1 MAARIRR
8 RSVPDIWP
16 GFVDAISTLLII
28 IIFLLMIFTLA
39 QFFLSEVLSGRDAA
53 LERLNRQVAELG
65 EILALERTA
74 NTDLRNDLS
83 QLSSQIQV
91 MAAAR
96 EAMTAEIETLG
107 NQRDELR
114 SALDSTLARATVSEQ
129 KLSEAQKMI
138 NADRESLQVQLGTIE
153 SLNRDIAA
161 LNKVRDAL
169 EKRVTTL
176 AASLQENQQAHTATR
191 DRSKALGA
199 ELSTEKERTALAQ
212 KEIAAR
218 DLQLE
223 KQAAEA
229 QKTIKADRDAIR
241 IQLGTIERL
250 NRDIT
255 ALTKVRDTLEKRV
268 TTLAASLDEN
278 RQALTVSRDRS
289 KALEA
294 KLSTEQ
300 ERTALA
306 QKDVSK
312 NRIAL
317 DAERE
322 ISTRARSQ
330 SELLTR
336 QLAAL
341 RQQLARLS
349 AALGASEAKASEQN
363 IQVIDLGKRL
373 NAALANKVAE
383 LARYRS
389 EFFGKLRDAL
399 GNVKGV
405 RIEGDRLVFQSEVLF
420 VDPASA
426 SMRGGGPAQIRQLA
440 NTLRDI
446 STRIPPNIDWVL
458 RVDGHT
464 DIRPIRTAQFPSNWE
479 LSSARS
485 IAVVKLLIAAGLP
498 PNRLVAAGFS
508 SEHPLNKEIT
518 GAALAQN
525 RRIEFKLTNR

>member
-317 DAERE
+317 
-322 ISTRARSQ
+322 
-330 SELLTR
+330 
-336 QLAAL
+336 
-341 RQQLARLS
+341 
-349 AALGASEAKASEQN
+349 G
-363 IQVIDLGKRL
+363 
-373 NAALANKVAE
+373 
-383 LARYRS
+383 
-389 EFFGKLRDAL
+389 
-399 GNVKGV
+399 
-405 RIEGDRLVFQSEVLF
+405 
-420 VDPASA
+420 
-426 SMRGGGPAQIRQLA
+426 
-440 NTLRDI
+440 
-446 STRIPPNIDWVL
+446 
-458 RVDGHT
+458 
-464 DIRPIRTAQFPSNWE
+464 
-479 LSSARS
+479 
-485 IAVVKLLIAAGLP
+485 
-498 PNRLVAAGFS
+498 
-508 SEHPLNKEIT
+508 
-518 GAALAQN
+518 
-525 RRIEFKLTNR
+525 

>member
-65 EILALERTA
+65 EMLALERTA
-74 NTDLRNDLS
+74 NTDLRTDLS

-107 NQRDELR
+107 NQRNELQ
-114 SALDSTLARATVSEQ
+114 SALDSTLARIAASEQ

-138 NADRESLQVQLGTIE
+138 EADREALQVQLGTIE

-161 LNKVRDAL
+161 LAKVRDAL

-176 AASLQENQQAHTATR
+176 AASLE
-191 DRSKALGA
+191 
-199 ELSTEKERTALAQ
+199 
-212 KEIAAR
+212 
-218 DLQLE
+218 
-223 KQAAEA
+223 
-229 QKTIKADRDAIR
+229 
-241 IQLGTIERL
+241 
-250 NRDIT
+250 
-255 ALTKVRDTLEKRV
+255 
-268 TTLAASLDEN
+268 EN
-278 RQALTVSRDRS
+278 RQLLTTARDRS

-306 QKDVSK
+306 QKEISK

-317 DAERE
+317 STERE
-322 ISTRARSQ
+322 ISTKARSQ

-336 QLAAL
+336 QIAAL

-349 AALGASEAKASEQN
+349 AALGASEAKAREQN
-363 IQVIDLGKRL
+363 IQVVDLGKRL

-399 GNVKGV
+399 GKVKGV
-405 RIEGDRLVFQSEVLF
+405 RIEGDRFVFQSEVLF
-420 VDPASA
+420 DSASA
-426 SMRGGGPAQIRQLA
+426 SMRGSGPAQIRQLA
-440 NTLRDI
+440 NTLKDI
-446 STRIPPNIDWVL
+446 SGRIPANIDWVL

-464 DIRPIRTAQFPSNWE
+464 DIRPIRTPQFPSNWE
-479 LSSARS
+479 LSAARS

-498 PNRLVAAGFS
+498 PNRLVAAGFG
-508 SEHPLNKEIT
+508 SEHPLNRNIT

>member
-65 EILALERTA
+65 EMLALERTA
-74 NTDLRNDLS
+74 NTDLRTDLS

-107 NQRDELR
+107 NQRNELQ
-114 SALDSTLARATVSEQ
+114 SALDSTLARIAASEQ

-138 NADRESLQVQLGTIE
+138 EADREALQVQLGTIE

-176 AASLQENQQAHTATR
+176 AASLQKNQQALTATR
-191 DRSKALGA
+191 DRSKVLEA
-199 ELSTEKERTALAQ
+199 ELSSEKERTALAQ

-229 QKTIKADRDAIR
+229 QKTIKANRESIR

-250 NRDIT
+250 NRDIA
-255 ALTKVRDTLEKRV
+255 ALAKVRDALEKRV
-268 TTLAASLDEN
+268 TTLAASLEEN
-278 RQALTVSRDRS
+278 RQLLTTARDRS

-306 QKDVSK
+306 QKEISK

-317 DAERE
+317 STERE
-322 ISTRARSQ
+322 ISTKARSQ

-336 QLAAL
+336 QIAAL

-349 AALGASEAKASEQN
+349 AALGASEAKAREQN
-363 IQVIDLGKRL
+363 IQVVDLGKRL

-399 GNVKGV
+399 GKVKGV
-405 RIEGDRLVFQSEVLF
+405 RIEGDRFVFQSEVLF
-420 VDPASA
+420 DSASA
-426 SMRGGGPAQIRQLA
+426 SMRGSGPAQIRQLA
-440 NTLRDI
+440 NTLKDI
-446 STRIPPNIDWVL
+446 SGRIPANIDWVL

-464 DIRPIRTAQFPSNWE
+464 DIRPIRTPQFPSNWE
-479 LSSARS
+479 LSAARS

-498 PNRLVAAGFS
+498 PNRLVAAGFG
-508 SEHPLNKEIT
+508 SEHPLNRNIT

>member
-65 EILALERTA
+65 EMLALERTA
-74 NTDLRNDLS
+74 NTDLRTDLS

-107 NQRDELR
+107 NQRNELQ
-114 SALDSTLARATVSEQ
+114 SALDSTLARIAASEQ

-138 NADRESLQVQLGTIE
+138 EADREALQVQLGTIE

-161 LNKVRDAL
+161 LAKVRDAL

-176 AASLQENQQAHTATR
+176 AASLE
-191 DRSKALGA
+191 
-199 ELSTEKERTALAQ
+199 
-212 KEIAAR
+212 
-218 DLQLE
+218 
-223 KQAAEA
+223 
-229 QKTIKADRDAIR
+229 
-241 IQLGTIERL
+241 
-250 NRDIT
+250 
-255 ALTKVRDTLEKRV
+255 
-268 TTLAASLDEN
+268 EN
-278 RQALTVSRDRS
+278 RQVLTTARDRS

-306 QKDVSK
+306 QKEISK

-317 DAERE
+317 STERE
-322 ISTRARSQ
+322 ISTKARSQ

-336 QLAAL
+336 QIAAL

-349 AALGASEAKASEQN
+349 AALGASEAKAREQN
-363 IQVIDLGKRL
+363 IQVVDLGKRL

-399 GNVKGV
+399 GKVKGV
-405 RIEGDRLVFQSEVLF
+405 RIEGDRFVFQSEVLF
-420 VDPASA
+420 DSASA
-426 SMRGGGPAQIRQLA
+426 SMRGSGPAQIRQLA
-440 NTLRDI
+440 NTLKDI
-446 STRIPPNIDWVL
+446 SGRIPANIDWVL

-464 DIRPIRTAQFPSNWE
+464 DIRPIRTPQFPSNWE
-479 LSSARS
+479 LSAARS

-498 PNRLVAAGFS
+498 PNRLVAAGFG
-508 SEHPLNKEIT
+508 SEHPLNRNIT